1 MIPMLESTVET
12 SLIVLVGLAV
22 LPLLRRRAAALRHWV
37 LAASILCAAAA
48 PIVGPFVPVS
58 PFALPISSRI
68 AGVDAPPAVTGPPAR
83 VSIAPRAIPGSS
95 LLPPAVSVQ
104 STTLAVWMAGAVLS
118 LAVLLAGFVQLSAI
132 ARQAHRLTTGPLVDR
147 ARSIASEYGI
157 RKPMTIFLCD
167 RQPVLVT
174 WGLRRP
180 KLVLP
185 RVATAWDGERLD
197 LVLRHELAHVYRGDW
212 ATQLV
217 AEVLRSV
224 FWFNPLLWV
233 ACARL
238 RQESERACD
247 DEVLTRGAEGADY
260 AAHLVEIARDFSA
273 RRHWAAAPAMA
284 RASSLERRVTAM
296 LDVQLKRGPVSRVA
310 RAGTLLALLAVTVP
324 VAGIA
329 AQTVFS
335 RVAGSIL
342 DPMNGVLPGVTL
354 VLTNPETKAKYE
366 VTSDSSGRYEFIGV
380 PAGDYVFEAK
390 LPGFAVMQGRL
401 TVSGQNVQKD
411 LTLQVGTLSET
422 INVSASRS
430 AAAAGTLP
438 GPSAPRPAATKRPI
452 PPCGETQPA
461 SGTLRVGGNIRPPH
475 KVKDVRPVY
484 PSHLA
489 TQGVGGTVVLR
500 ATIGPDG
507 IIDQVE
513 VVSTPHPDLGAA
525 AMAAVRDW
533 EFDSTL
539 LNCQA
544 IPVSMKVTVNF
555 SVTD

>member
-1 MIPMLESTVET
+1 MIPMLESTLET
-12 SLIVLVGLAV
+12 SLIVLLALAV
-22 LPLLRRRAAALRHWV
+22 LPLLRRRTAAFRHWV

-48 PIVGPFVPVS
+48 PLVGPFVPVS
-58 PFALPISSRI
+58 PFALPISSTI
-68 AGVDAPPAVTGPPAR
+68 AGLPDAAAVD
-83 VSIAPRAIPGSS
+83 
-95 LLPPAVSVQ
+95 
-104 STTLAVWMAGAVLS
+104 GAVPVTRS
-118 LAVLLAGFVQLSAI
+118 AVPTADPVPAPSVLTLRSAI
-132 ARQAHRLTTGPLVDR
+132 LAAWIVGMSLSFTLLLVGFAQLAAITRRAHRLRTGPLVDR
-147 ARSIASEYGI
+147 ARSICAQYGI
-157 RKPMTIFLCD
+157 RKPVTIFLWD
-167 RQPVLVT
+167 HQPLLVT
-174 WGLRRP
+174 WGLWRP

-185 RVATAWDGERLD
+185 RVATGWGSDRLD

-217 AEVLRSV
+217 AEVLRSI

-247 DEVLTRGAEGADY
+247 DEVLTRGAEGANY

-273 RRHWAAAPAMA
+273 RRQWGAAPAMA
-284 RASSLERRVTAM
+284 RPSSLERRVRAM
-296 LDVQLKRGPVSRVA
+296 LDVQLNRGPVSRAA
-310 RAGTLLALLAVTVP
+310 RAATLLALLAVTIP

-335 RVAGSIL
+335 KVAGSIV

-366 VTSDSSGRYEFIGV
+366 VTSDSSGRYEFVGV
-380 PAGDYVFEAK
+380 PAGDYVFEAR
-390 LPGFAVMQGRL
+390 LPGFAVMQGRM

-411 LTLQVGTLSET
+411 LTLQVGTLQET
-422 INVSASRS
+422 INVQASR

-438 GPSAPRPAATKRPI
+438 APSAPRPAAAKRPI
-452 PPCGETQPA
+452 PPCGQSQPT
-461 SGTLRVGGNIRPPH
+461 SGVLRVGGNIRPPH

-484 PSHLA
+484 PADLA
-489 TQGVGGTVVLR
+489 AKGVAGTVQLQ

-507 IIDQVE
+507 VVDQVD

-525 AMAAVRDW
+525 ASTAVRQW

-539 LNCQA
+539 LNCMA

-555 SVTD
+555 SVTN